1 MKKVINKETSVT
13 KTKPAAAP
21 KKTTAV
27 KAAPKETK
35 TVKTY
40 SLVIEGLTK
49 TQAEALQKF
58 FQKGAQ
64 CKIV

>member
-1 MKKVINKETSVT
+1 MKKAINKETSVT

-21 KKTTAV
+21 KKAKPV
-27 KAAPKETK
+27 KAEPKETK

-58 FQKGAQ
+58 FQKEAQ
-64 CKIV
+64 CKII